1 MANIEYLGKLKAI
14 PLTSLEEDF
23 KRERAKFQKDE
34 LDRALSDSP
43 KKVKPTIEDL
53 LKSNQLLKGSV
64 VLERKKALDEAIEFE
79 SRNRRTKVIVNK
91 TRK

>member
-1 MANIEYLGKLKAI
+1 M
-14 PLTSLEEDF
+14 
-23 KRERAKFQKDE
+23 
-34 LDRALSDSP
+34 SDSP
-43 KKVKPTIEDL
+43 KVKPTIEDL